1 MFKKIVYTLLG
12 LLFLALFVGTGWFLY
27 QKSQK
32 PPVLY
37 STASPVIGNIEQVTV
52 ASGTIVPRKE
62 VAIKPKISGIIHEIP
77 VKAGDFVKKG
87 DVIARIRLVPN
98 LVNLN
103 EAESRLEKAKIQY
116 DNAQKELERQRRMFR
131 QKLVPEKEFNRY
143 ELEFENAKADLQAS
157 ERNLTLLKEGVAKK
171 ESKQNSTFVESTVDG
186 MILDIPVKEGAT
198 VVETNSN
205 NDGTTVAVVAD
216 MSSLVFE
223 GTIDESEVGRLHEGM
238 EINLTIGAIEKE
250 TFGATLE
257 YIAPKGEKEANGSA
271 VKFQIKAAVEPKEG
285 VVIRAGYSANGKIV
299 LARRENVLTLKE
311 GLIQYGG
318 EQADSSVK
326 DDEQKPFV
334 EIETAPQQFEKRFI
348 ELGLSDGINAE
359 IVSGLTEKD
368 KIKDAPILPQKQG

>member
-1 MFKKIVYTLLG
+1 MFKKIFYTLLV
-12 LLFLALFVGTGWFLY
+12 LLFLTLFVGTGWFLY

-32 PPVLY
+32 PPVIF
-37 STASPVIGNIEQVTV
+37 STSSPVIGNIEQVTV

-62 VAIKPKISGIIHEIP
+62 VAIKPKISGIINEIR
-77 VKAGDFVKKG
+77 VNAGDVVKKG
-87 DVIARIRLVPN
+87 DVIAKIRLVPN

-103 EAESRLEKAKIQY
+103 EAENRLEKANIQY

-143 ELEFENAKADLQAS
+143 ELEFENANADLQAAKK
-157 ERNLTLLKEGVAKK
+157 NLTLLKEGVAKK
-171 ESKQNSTFVESTVDG
+171 ESKENSTFVESTVDG

-205 NDGTTVAVVAD
+205 NDGTTVATVAD

-223 GTIDESEVGRLHEGM
+223 GTIDESEVGKLHEEM

-250 TFGATLE
+250 TFRATLE
-257 YIAPKGEKEANGSA
+257 YIAPKGQKEANGSA

-299 LARRENVLTLKE
+299 LARRENVLTVKE
-311 GLIQYGG
+311 GLIQY
-318 EQADSSVK
+318 

-334 EIETAPQQFEKRFI
+334 EIETAPQQFEKRAV

-368 KIKDAPILPQKQG
+368 KIKDAPITPQKQG

>member
-1 MFKKIVYTLLG
+1 MRKKYMFKKIFYTLLV

-32 PPVLY
+32 PPVIF
-37 STASPVIGNIEQVTV
+37 STSSPVMGNIEQVTV

-62 VAIKPKISGIIHEIP
+62 VTIKPKISGIINEIS
-77 VKAGDFVKKG
+77 VKAGDVVRKG
-87 DVIARIRLVPN
+87 DVLAKIRIVPN

-103 EAESRLEKAKIQY
+103 EAENRLEKAKIQY
-116 DNAQKELERQRRMFR
+116 DNAKVELQRQRRMLE
-131 QKLVPEKEFNRY
+131 QKLVPEKEFSRY
-143 ELEFENAKADLQAS
+143 ELEFENANADLQAAQK
-157 ERNLTLLKEGVAKK
+157 NLTLLKEGVAKK
-171 ESKQNSTFVESTVDG
+171 ESKENNTLVESTVAG
-186 MILDIPVKEGAT
+186 TILNVPIKEGAT
-198 VVETNSN
+198 VVETNSYN
-205 NDGTTVAVVAD
+205 EGTTIAVVAD

-223 GTIDESEVGRLHEGM
+223 GTIDESDVGKLHEGM

-250 TFGATLE
+250 TFRATLE

-311 GLIQYGG
+311 GLIQY
-318 EQADSSVK
+318 

-334 EIETAPQQFEKRFI
+334 EIETAPQQFEKRPI
-348 ELGLSDGINAE
+348 KIGLSDGINAE
-359 IVSGLTEKD
+359 IVSGLSEKD
-368 KIKDAPILPQKQG
+368 HIKDAPVLPQKQG